1 MKAKSFDFK
10 LVVRTS
16 FWNCK
21 ENAKKKETQKNGG
34 ASLQLSSF
42 YRSKNGF

>member
-21 ENAKKKETQKNGG
+21 ENAKKKGDPKKRRSVFATLLLLQK
-34 ASLQLSSF
+34 
-42 YRSKNGF
+42 